1 MRPLG
6 ATPTLPLNL
15 QKAIAEERKQRK
27 AAETHLEAITA
38 RSNRHFRARGHVE
51 QKLKALQKDLAAA
64 KKQAQQ
70 SAKVLA
76 EMQKELAGK
85 TRAVR
90 DKDKAIQQQAD
101 RLASLSASYW
111 TFRNIEMKLLAVRGK
126 TSQQVAKYASLLMR
140 LRRMGRR
147 PPGGY
152 SDRAGCHGSQ

>member
-1 MRPLG
+1 M
-6 ATPTLPLNL
+6 
-15 QKAIAEERKQRK
+15 QR
-27 AAETHLEAITA
+27 
-38 RSNRHFRARGHVE
+38 
-51 QKLKALQKDLAAA
+51 DLAAA

-126 TSQQVAKYASLLMR
+126 TSQQVAKDASLRMR

-147 PPGGY
+147 PQGLGFRN
-152 SDRAGCHGSQ
+152 SGLGCLGLRD